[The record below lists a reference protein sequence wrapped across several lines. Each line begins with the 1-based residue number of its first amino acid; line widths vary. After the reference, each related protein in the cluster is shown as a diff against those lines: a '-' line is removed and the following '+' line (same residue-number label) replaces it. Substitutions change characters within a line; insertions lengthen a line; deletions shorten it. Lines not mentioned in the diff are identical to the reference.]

1 MEKTTINSAPK
12 IVIIG
17 GVAGGASA
25 AARARRLNE
34 DAEII
39 MFERGEFVSFAN
51 CGLPYHIG
59 GDIQDRRKLLLQ
71 TPESFLARFNV
82 DVRVM
87 NEVISIDRAAKTVTV
102 RSILDDSQY
111 TESYDFLL
119 LSPGASPVVPPIPG
133 VDNPLTHSLRNIPD
147 MDRIL
152 QTIQTN
158 NVKHATVVGG
168 GFIGLEMMEAFQ
180 QRGIK
185 TTLLELSEQ
194 VMTPVDREMAG
205 FAHAEIREKGIELR
219 LVTALSSIE
228 YVPETHTANL
238 ESGES
243 VRHQHVHGHLSLSLS
258 NGDQLN
264 TDLLIMA
271 IGVRPETTLARN
283 AGLEIGELGG
293 IYTSTHMQTS
303 DPCIYAVGDAIEEV
317 DFVTGEQ
324 TVVPLAGPAN
334 RQGRMAANNM
344 FGHNESYQGT
354 QGTAICKIFD
364 LAIASTGKNEKQL
377 KRDGIDYEKVYVHT
391 ASHASYYPGAEI
403 VSFKMLFDPK
413 SGKILGAQAAGKDG
427 VDKRIDIMAVAQRAG
442 MTVEQLQHL
451 ELTYAPP
458 FGSAKDVI
466 NQAAFVANNIIK
478 GDATPIHFDEM
489 ANITDEQILLD
500 VRNPA
505 ELKNGH
511 FANSINIPVDEL
523 RQRMD
528 ELPKDKEIIVICQVG
543 LRGNVAYRQ
552 LVNRGYKARNLIG
565 GYRTWAFAQQ

>member
-1 MEKTTINSAPK
+1 MTK

-25 AARARRLNE
+25 AARARRLSE

-59 GDIQDRRKLLLQ
+59 GDIQDRSKLLLQ
-71 TPESFLARFNV
+71 TPASFLARFNV

-87 NEVISIDRAAKTVTV
+87 NEVISINRDEKTVTV
-102 RSILDDSQY
+102 KNLLENSEY

-119 LSPGASPVVPPIPG
+119 LSPGAGPIVPPIPG
-133 VDNPLTHSLRNIPD
+133 VKNPLTHSLRNIPD

-152 QTIQTN
+152 QTIEAN
-158 NVKHATVVGG
+158 NVEHATVVGG
-168 GFIGLEMMEAFQ
+168 GFIGLEMMEAFH

-185 TTLLELSEQ
+185 TTLLELADQ
-194 VMTPVDREMAG
+194 VMTPVDKEMAG
-205 FAHAEIREKGIELR
+205 FAHNEIRHHGVDLR
-219 LVTALSSIE
+219 LGVALTGVE
-228 YVPETHTANL
+228 YLPEPHIASV
-238 ESGES
+238 EAGENTQ
-243 VRHQHVHGHLSLSLS
+243 HQHINGHLTLSLS
-258 NGDQLN
+258 NGESLN

-271 IGVRPETTLARN
+271 IGVRPETALAAD
-283 AGLEIGELGG
+283 AGLKIGELGG
-293 IYTSTHMQTS
+293 IWTTPSLQTS
-303 DPCIYAVGDAIEEV
+303 DPAIYAVGDAIEET

-324 TVVPLAGPAN
+324 TMVPLAGPAN
-334 RQGRMAANNM
+334 RQGRMAADNM
-344 FGHNESYQGT
+344 MGRNESYQGT

-377 KRDGIDYEKVYVHT
+377 KRDGVNYEKVFVHT

-413 SGKILGAQAAGKDG
+413 TGKIFGAQAAGKDG

-458 FGSAKDVI
+458 YGSAKDVI

-478 GDATPIHFDEM
+478 GDATPIHFNEIDQL
-489 ANITDEQILLD
+489 TDNQVLLD

-505 ELKNGH
+505 ELENGYI
-511 FANSINIPVDEL
+511 AGALNIPVDQL
-523 RQRMD
+523 RQRMN
-528 ELPKDKEIIVICQVG
+528 ELPKDKEIIIYCQVG

-552 LVNRGYKARNLIG
+552 LVNNGFKARNLIG
-565 GYRTWAFAQQ
+565 GYRTYITAKQ